1 MPIQNDFLLIK
12 SDFAD
17 NFQKHGLTW
26 GTLGRDAHHLTALV
40 TSDIAYEP

>member
-1 MPIQNDFLLIK
+1 MLIHNDFVLIK

-17 NFQKHGLTW
+17 NFQKHGVTW